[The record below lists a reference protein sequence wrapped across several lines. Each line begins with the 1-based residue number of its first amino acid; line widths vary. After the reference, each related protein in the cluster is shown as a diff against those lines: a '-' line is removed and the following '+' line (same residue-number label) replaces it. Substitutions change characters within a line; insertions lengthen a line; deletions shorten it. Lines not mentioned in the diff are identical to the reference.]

1 MGKISECIE
10 NLVNLYGTNSPF
22 ELCKKLNIN
31 IIFIDLPENTNGL
44 FVKTKENMKLILIKN
59 TLKIKEIRKVCAHE
73 LAHATLHRNSKN
85 WIKKPITLLN
95 IFFRT
100 KKRHLNKLLSLKI
113 SNFEIL

>member
-1 MGKISECIE
+1 MDKISECIE

-59 TLKIKEIRKVCAHE
+59 TLEIDAIRKVCAHE
-73 LAHATLHRNSKN
+73 LAHAILHGNTN
-85 WIKKPITLLN
+85 AICLEGNEELLKKLDKEADY
-95 IFFRT
+95 FA
-100 KKRHLNKLLSLKI
+100 KYLLSYKKTT
-113 SNFEIL
+113 FK

>member
-1 MGKISECIE
+1 MDKISECIE

-73 LAHATLHRNSKN
+73 LAHAILHSNTNAMCSERNGDLIQKLDEEADCFAKILISY
-85 WIKKPITLLN
+85 N
-95 IFFRT
+95 I
-100 KKRHLNKLLSLKI
+100 NDI
-113 SNFEIL
+113 